1 MSRMAWHLYR
11 EVLRERRLEVEPAA
25 GPARAVEKQ
34 QRRAGTLGIEMHRG
48 PAHGDVAQGGRVAAT
63 SVVHVNLLM
72 RRRRVCGDGL
82 GALMSRTRMHVDS
95 SASTVT
101 GQRAG
106 RVAGGKSG
114 RVRRRRYNVRSESPS
129 ASCFVRSPP
138 AVVVGSR

>member
-1 MSRMAWHLYR
+1 VKREIGDVLDPLRRGGATMSRMARHLYR
-11 EVLRERRLEVEPAA
+11 EVLREHRLEVEPAS

-34 QRRAGTLGIEMHRG
+34 QRRAGTLRKEMHGG

-82 GALMSRTRMHVDS
+82 GALMSLTRMHVDS

-101 GQRAG
+101 GQRDEWVVQG
-106 RVAGGKSG
+106 TKVA
-114 RVRRRRYNVRSESPS
+114 
-129 ASCFVRSPP
+129 A
-138 AVVVGSR
+138 